1 LTLSQRSNKCKRKK
15 LKEMVKKMAKQ
26 NRDIRIQVRV
36 TEEELERINEYARKL
51 QLAESTMVRN
61 LLLVGLDN
69 ADFMQK
75 FGILNIVGFFKQ
87 NQIKPMDILQLA
99 NDIV

>member
-1 LTLSQRSNKCKRKK
+1 
-15 LKEMVKKMAKQ
+15 MVKKMAKQ

-36 TEEELERINEYARKL
+36 TQEELERINEYARKL

-69 ADFMQK
+69 ADFMRK

-87 NQIKPMDILQLA
+87 NQIEPMDILQLA
-99 NDIV
+99 DDIV